1 MKETL
6 HKRRRMAV
14 VRLEVAEKFSPD
26 MEKYFCDK
34 FNIKPNQV
42 FRTKMPMKLDYV
54 FAISGNLPDSMKRSL
69 IYSPFSPQNSAH
81 VQEGSVM
88 KQVKKNDIL
97 LFYPYESMNPFL
109 RLIKEASTD
118 PNVLTIKITIYR
130 LAKKARL
137 VEYLCAA
144 AENGKEVTVLI

>member
-1 MKETL
+1 
-6 HKRRRMAV
+6 
-14 VRLEVAEKFSPD
+14 
-26 MEKYFCDK
+26 
-34 FNIKPNQV
+34 
-42 FRTKMPMKLDYV
+42 MKLDYV

-137 VEYLCAA
+137 VGISMCRGREWKRGDGADRA
-144 AENGKEVTVLI
+144 SGKIRRAE